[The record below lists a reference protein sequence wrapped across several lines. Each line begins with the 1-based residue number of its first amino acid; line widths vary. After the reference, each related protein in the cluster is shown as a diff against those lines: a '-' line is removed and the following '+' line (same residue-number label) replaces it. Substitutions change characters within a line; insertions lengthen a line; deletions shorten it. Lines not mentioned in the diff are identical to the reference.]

1 MSPHSPAG
9 AAAPVVQITGIY
21 KTFGTGADAV
31 RAVEGVSLDV
41 HSGEFVAIL
50 GPSGCGKSTLLN
62 MIAGLLPATT
72 GTIQVMGKPVT
83 GPVTELGIVFQQH
96 LLLPWRTIINNVL
109 LQIEVRRRRVADYRE
124 RALGL
129 LRKVGLADFS
139 ERFPDELSGGMN
151 QRAAICRALIH
162 DPPVIL
168 MDEPFGALDA
178 LTRDQMAL
186 DFHRLSR
193 DEGMTVLFVTH
204 SINEAVFL
212 SDRVVL
218 FSPRPGSI
226 KSVVP
231 IKLGRTRHLDIRDE
245 NDFTRY
251 TRQIREEIQEM
262 GLLREDR
269 Q

>member
-1 MSPHSPAG
+1 
-9 AAAPVVQITGIY
+9 
-21 KTFGTGADAV
+21 
-31 RAVEGVSLDV
+31 
-41 HSGEFVAIL
+41 
-50 GPSGCGKSTLLN
+50 
-62 MIAGLLPATT
+62 
-72 GTIQVMGKPVT
+72 
-83 GPVTELGIVFQQH
+83 
-96 LLLPWRTIINNVL
+96 
-109 LQIEVRRRRVADYRE
+109 
-124 RALGL
+124 
-129 LRKVGLADFS
+129 
-139 ERFPDELSGGMN
+139 
-151 QRAAICRALIH
+151 
-162 DPPVIL
+162 

-269 Q
+269 